1 MTTLTFTPKD
11 IERVA
16 RLAALNINAED
27 IPAYCT
33 SLSNTFTLISQL
45 QQIDTDQV
53 QPMSSP
59 LDAMQRLRK
68 DQVSIGNMRDALL
81 AGCPDT
87 EAGLVLVPKVI
98 E

>member
-11 IERVA
+11 IERIA
-16 RLAALNINAED
+16 HLAALKIDAEN
-27 IPAYCT
+27 IPAYCA
-33 SLSNTFTLISQL
+33 SLSSTFTLISQL
-45 QQIDTDQV
+45 QKIDTDQV

-59 LDAMQRLRK
+59 LDAKQRLRK
-68 DQVSIGNMRDALL
+68 DEVSVGNMRDALL